1 MYEKSVAGPSAPASV
16 SRPKQPMPDQVSGS
30 SFLLSALCFQLFS
43 RESCMSLGDTTI
55 DENEESLLQSG
66 CHDQRRGR
74 FTSGAFKPARE
85 SDPGILSE

>member
-1 MYEKSVAGPSAPASV
+1 
-16 SRPKQPMPDQVSGS
+16 
-30 SFLLSALCFQLFS
+30 
-43 RESCMSLGDTTI
+43 MSLGDTTI